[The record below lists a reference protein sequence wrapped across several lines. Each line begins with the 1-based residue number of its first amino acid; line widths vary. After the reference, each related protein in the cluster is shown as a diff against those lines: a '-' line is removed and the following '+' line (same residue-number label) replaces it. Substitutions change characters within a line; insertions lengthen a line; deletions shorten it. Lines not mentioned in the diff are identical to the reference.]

1 MNDLSQVNDIDS
13 ARFDANLKQAI
24 ADMTSD
30 LVEWMFVL
38 WMGNVVMTG
47 VVVVLAYLL
56 YS

>member
-1 MNDLSQVNDIDS
+1 MNDLSKVNGIDS
-13 ARFDANLKQAI
+13 ARFDANLKQVI

-38 WMGNVVMTG
+38 WLGNVVSTG
-47 VVVVLAYLL
+47 YVVVLAYLL

>member
-1 MNDLSQVNDIDS
+1 LNDLSQVNDIDS

>member
-1 MNDLSQVNDIDS
+1 MNDLSQVNGIGS
-13 ARFDANLKQAI
+13 ARFDANLKQVI